1 MIGIPSLRAI
11 FKPEYL
17 FRPNQIPWKLWRE
30 YLGRREEVK
39 KARLP
44 WGLEIEVNTGE
55 SIGWSIYTRALYET
69 TVTESLWRLARV
81 GDLVVDVGANIGYM
95 TSILAL
101 RVGARGRVYSFEPH
115 PSIFHELQLNVTNWS
130 GNRRCGPI
138 ILYNAALGSHEEVGK
153 LYVPD
158 YFCRNQGTSWIGPRD
173 AEFSGQTFDVALL
186 ALDDVFPNGETI
198 GVIKLD
204 VQGYELTVLRGM
216 ERILRER
223 RVRHVVFEEEGGF
236 PALTHAFLSDMG
248 YESYG
253 IEQHFRGIRF
263 ARNRKPFCDPVNGPS
278 PNYLATIVSE
288 ADVSALGGG
297 FWQSFGPAQFLT
309 DRLRRIG
316 GVKANPA
323 NR

>member
-1 MIGIPSLRAI
+1 MLGIASLWGI

-17 FRPNQIPWKLWRE
+17 FRPNQIPRRLWRE
-30 YLGRREEVK
+30 YLGRREELK

-101 RVGARGRVYSFEPH
+101 RVGARGKVHSFEPH
-115 PSIFHELQLNVTNWS
+115 SIIFHELQVNVTDWS
-130 GNRRCGPI
+130 ANRRCGQI

-186 ALDDVFPNGETI
+186 ALDDIFPNGESI
-198 GVIKLD
+198 GVVKID
-204 VQGYELTVLRGM
+204 VQGYELSVLKGM
-216 ERILRER
+216 EKMLRER
-223 RVRHVVFEEEGGF
+223 RVRHVVFEEEGAF
-236 PALTHAFLSDMG
+236 PAATHTFLRTWG
-248 YESYG
+248 YEVYG
-253 IEQHFRGIRF
+253 IEQRFWGIRF
-263 ARNRKPFCDPVNGPS
+263 ARNKKPSFDPVNGPS
-278 PNYLATIVSE
+278 PNFLATIVSE
-288 ADVSALGGG
+288 EEVLSLARG
-297 FWQSFGPAQFLT
+297 FWQSFGPAQFFN
-309 DRLRRIG
+309 
-316 GVKANPA
+316 A
-323 NR
+323 